1 MNFNNYPIILIIT
14 QQLPI
19 SINQSLILQKKKKCI
34 LQIFKFLLKTK
45 SLDFNYLTISR
56 IILGEFLMWL
66 NGIKII
72 IILYTTQKLNT
83 YKSNIYILI
92 K

>member
-19 SINQSLILQKKKKCI
+19 SINQILILQKKKCI

-72 IILYTTQKLNT
+72 IILYYTETK
-83 YKSNIYILI
+83 YI
-92 K
+92 